1 MIFYSIKIKYFSC
14 FYRTILYCFFKK
26 QYKRELQEIAFN
38 HSSDIEFM
46 NIYKKCTIIPHSFSD
61 INTTL
66 ALDNSSGFRDKL
78 LERI

>member
-1 MIFYSIKIKYFSC
+1 
-14 FYRTILYCFFKK
+14 
-26 QYKRELQEIAFN
+26 
-38 HSSDIEFM
+38 M

>member
-1 MIFYSIKIKYFSC
+1 MYYN
-14 FYRTILYCFFKK
+14 TTL
-26 QYKRELQEIAFN
+26 
-38 HSSDIEFM
+38 
-46 NIYKKCTIIPHSFSD
+46 FSD